1 MEDLA
6 GAESQLREREGA
18 LQQVKNCYDAAVQ
31 EKQRLTDAANVCLR
45 KMTAATALINGL
57 GGEKIRWTQ
66 QSKEFKEQIGRL
78 VGDVLLATGFLS
90 YCGPYNQDYRS
101 TLMKFW
107 MFILKDRK
115 IPYTTNVNI
124 ISMLVD
130 NATISEWTL
139 QGLPNDELSVQNA
152 LIVTKSSSYP
162 LLIDP
167 QGQGKI
173 WIKTKEDQNELQT
186 TSLNHK
192 YFRTHLEDSLSL
204 GRPLLIEDVGV
215 ELDPVIDNVLEK
227 NFIKSGSIEKVL
239 VGDKECDVMP
249 GFMIYITTKLPNP
262 MFSPEISAK
271 SSIID
276 FTVTMRGLEDQLLG
290 RVILMEKSE
299 LESERVNLFE
309 SVMKNQRSMKEL
321 EANLLCRL
329 TATEGS
335 LVDDEALIE
344 VLRETKTTAEEV
356 NQKLQIS
363 EVTEKKI
370 MKAREEYRAV
380 ATRGSILY
388 FLIVEMS
395 NVNIMYQNSL
405 KQFLT
410 IFDNSITK
418 SARSNITEERINI
431 ILRYLTYEVWAF
443 TSRSLYER
451 HKLLFTLMLAIKID
465 YHKGFINHTEF
476 MSFIKGG
483 ASLDLNAVTPK
494 PFKWILDITWLNL
507 VEISKLKPFNDILKK
522 IENNEREWKM
532 WYETEKP
539 EQEEIPCGYN
549 ALDVF
554 RKLIL
559 VRSWSPDRT
568 ISQARKYIEGKRIK
582 ALRNFSI
589 KLYCISESL
598 GSEYSETHILDLEL
612 TWEESEPRTP
622 LVCILSTGSDP
633 TNQIIALAKLKN
645 IRESPISLSISSL
658 TQFF

>member
-1 MEDLA
+1 
-6 GAESQLREREGA
+6 
-18 LQQVKNCYDAAVQ
+18 
-31 EKQRLTDAANVCLR
+31 
-45 KMTAATALINGL
+45 
-57 GGEKIRWTQ
+57 
-66 QSKEFKEQIGRL
+66 
-78 VGDVLLATGFLS
+78 
-90 YCGPYNQDYRS
+90 
-101 TLMKFW
+101 
-107 MFILKDRK
+107 
-115 IPYTTNVNI
+115 
-124 ISMLVD
+124 
-130 NATISEWTL
+130 
-139 QGLPNDELSVQNA
+139 
-152 LIVTKSSSYP
+152 
-162 LLIDP
+162 
-167 QGQGKI
+167 
-173 WIKTKEDQNELQT
+173 
-186 TSLNHK
+186 
-192 YFRTHLEDSLSL
+192 
-204 GRPLLIEDVGV
+204 
-215 ELDPVIDNVLEK
+215 
-227 NFIKSGSIEKVL
+227 
-239 VGDKECDVMP
+239 
-249 GFMIYITTKLPNP
+249 MIYITTKLPNP

-271 SSIID
+271 ASIID

-363 EVTEKKI
+363 EITEKKI

-418 SARSNITEERINI
+418 SARSNVTEERINI

-465 YHKGFINHTEF
+465 FYKGVINYTEF

-507 VEISKLKPFNDILKK
+507 VEISKLKPFNDMLKK

-532 WYETEKP
+532 WYEAEKP

-568 ISQARKYIEGKRIK
+568 ISQARKYIEGNGKQ
-582 ALRNFSI
+582 
-589 KLYCISESL
+589 
-598 GSEYSETHILDLEL
+598 
-612 TWEESEPRTP
+612 
-622 LVCILSTGSDP
+622 V
-633 TNQIIALAKLKN
+633 
-645 IRESPISLSISSL
+645 
-658 TQFF
+658 

>member
-6 GAESQLREREGA
+6 AAESQLREREGA

-90 YCGPYNQDYRS
+90 YCGPYNQDFRAM
-101 TLMKFW
+101 LMKNW
-107 MFILKDRK
+107 MTLLKVK
-115 IPYTTNVNI
+115 VIPYTMNVNI

-162 LLIDP
+162 LLVDP

-227 NFIKSGSIEKVL
+227 NFIKSGSMEKVL

-271 SSIID
+271 TSIID

-329 TATEGS
+329 TSTEGS

-344 VLRETKTTAEEV
+344 VLQETKVTAEEV

-370 MKAREEYRAV
+370 MKAREEYRLV

-405 KQFLT
+405 KQFLN

-418 SARSNITEERINI
+418 SAKSNVTEERINI

-451 HKLLFTLMLAIKID
+451 HKLLFTLMMAIKID
-465 YHKGFINHTEF
+465 YHKGLIAHNEF
-476 MSFIKGG
+476 LSFIKGG

-522 IENNEREWKM
+522 IESNERDWRN

-549 ALDVF
+549 NSLDVF
-554 RKLIL
+554 RKLLL

-568 ISQARKYIEGKRIK
+568 ISQARKYIE
-582 ALRNFSI
+582 
-589 KLYCISESL
+589 ESL

-622 LVCILSTGSDP
+622 LVCILSIGSDP

-645 IRESPISLSISSL
+645 IRKILK
-658 TQFF
+658 